1 MSIVS
6 FLFFLML
13 VVIGIFFSTKRQF
26 LTALLIFETMVLIS
40 FVLSLM
46 LIMSGICKLYI
57 FILLLTLGV
66 CEAAMGLGLLLS
78 YIKMNGSDL
87 INFSPLPS

>member
-1 MSIVS
+1 MSILS

-13 VVIGIFFSTKRQF
+13 VVMGIFFSTKQQF
-26 LTALLIFETMVLIS
+26 LTALLIFETLVLIS

-46 LIMSGICKLYI
+46 LIMSGMGKLYI
-57 FILLLTLGV
+57 FLLLLTLGV

-87 INFSPLPS
+87 INFSSLTS